1 MKGPL
6 LAWPGAASL
15 KLSLPL
21 SLLFLKI
28 FVAVYGTA
36 SLLAAARPERPRLYF
51 DFELGLPFIPSL
63 AAVYLTGGL
72 ALVATPFVLRT
83 WREITPF
90 FFTLTAETLLGGLC
104 FLLMPVEQG
113 YPPRDAAG
121 FWGGLFRVAD
131 TLNLDYNEVPSL
143 HVTFA
148 VTAALVFGRRCGW
161 LGRSLFAAWAV
172 SVSVSTLFLHEHHLV
187 DVAAGAAL
195 AVAAVATVHRRAS
208 SEAFL
213 DAIRIEALCLREAA
227 LFSRRHLRYLTTAL
241 ALYAFSLRR
250 WRETRRLRAAW
261 CLAQHVDDVLDGDR
275 SVPGDPEAYARRVI
289 QVLEGDMP
297 DETAPA
303 EVLAAF
309 VRGSREPLIRL
320 LEVLIEDR
328 RRMDARRPMSAA
340 ELAEHH
346 RKTFFYSLD
355 LTLILA
361 GAKIRA
367 GDAPELIAA
376 LSWCSPVR
384 DLREDLAKG
393 LINIPAEVL
402 AEAERDGED
411 LLASPAVQ
419 AWLERERQRGSAA
432 IRALGEKL
440 PRIEDARGRAIL
452 AAFHRALASWERKR
466 R

>member
-1 MKGPL
+1 MKRPL
-6 LAWPGAASL
+6 LAWPGTESL

-28 FVAVYGTA
+28 FVSVYGTA

-51 DFELGLPFIPSL
+51 DFELAFPFVPSL
-63 AAVYLTGGL
+63 AAVYLTVGL

-83 WREITPF
+83 WREIVPF
-90 FFTLTAETLLGGLC
+90 FFTLTTETLVGGLC
-104 FLLMPVEQG
+104 FLLLPVEQG

-148 VTAALVFGRRCGW
+148 VTTALVFGRRCGR
-161 LGRSLFAAWAV
+161 LGKSLFAAWALGV
-172 SVSVSTLFLHEHHLV
+172 SGSTLFLHEHHLV

-195 AVAAVATVHRRAS
+195 AVAAVATVHRRTS
-208 SEAFL
+208 SAAFL
-213 DAIRIEALCLREAA
+213 EAVRIEVLCLREAA
-227 LFSRRHLRYLTTAL
+227 TFARRHRRYLTTAL
-241 ALYAFSLRR
+241 AIYAFSLRR
-250 WRETRRLRAAW
+250 WRETRLLRAAW

-275 SVPGDPEAYARRVI
+275 TIPGDPEAYARRVI
-289 QVLEGDMP
+289 RVLEGEAP
-297 DETAPA
+297 DETVPA

-309 VRGSREPLIRL
+309 VRGSREPLTRL
-320 LEVLIEDR
+320 FEVLIEDR
-328 RRMDARRPMSAA
+328 RRMDARRTMSAA
-340 ELAEHH
+340 ELAKHH

-361 GAKIRA
+361 GSKLRA

-402 AEAERDGED
+402 AEAEGED
-411 LLASPAVQ
+411 LLASPAVR
-419 AWLERERQRGSAA
+419 AWLEEERRRGSAA
-432 IRALGEKL
+432 IRALGERL

-452 AAFHRALASWERKR
+452 GAFHQALAAWERKQR
-466 R
+466 